1 MNNINKILG
10 VVLML
15 GSVFIS
21 TMERISIRVSVAIV
35 EAGYASGGTNVP
47 RLLRRTSIQQ
57 VYSYTSCSLLD
68 SYYWLRD
75 SRGVI
80 RKIVIMGIARKFSLR
95 RDESVRTGGSVIG
108 R

>member
-21 TMERISIRVSVAIV
+21 TMDRISIRVSVAIV

-47 RLLRRTSIQQ
+47 SLLR
-57 VYSYTSCSLLD
+57 
-68 SYYWLRD
+68 
-75 SRGVI
+75 
-80 RKIVIMGIARKFSLR
+80 
-95 RDESVRTGGSVIG
+95 
-108 R
+108 

>member
-21 TMERISIRVSVAIV
+21 TMERIAIRVSTAIV

-47 RLLRRTSIQQ
+47 PFAQTNDIPTGLL
-57 VYSYTSCSLLD
+57 VYFMFLVGFILLVAGFPGSYKKNRNRAHTKE
-68 SYYWLRD
+68 
-75 SRGVI
+75 V
-80 RKIVIMGIARKFSLR
+80 
-95 RDESVRTGGSVIG
+95 
-108 R
+108 

>member
-47 RLLRRTSIQQ
+47 QFAQTNEHPTGLL
-57 VYSYTSCSLLD
+57 VYFMFFVGFILLVAGFPGSYKKN
-68 SYYWLRD
+68 RNH
-75 SRGVI
+75 RHNKEV
-80 RKIVIMGIARKFSLR
+80 
-95 RDESVRTGGSVIG
+95 
-108 R
+108 

>member
-10 VVLML
+10 VILML

-47 RLLRRTSIQQ
+47 QFTQTNEHPTGLL
-57 VYSYTSCSLLD
+57 VYFMFFVGFILLVAGFPGSYKKNRNHGHSKE
-68 SYYWLRD
+68 
-75 SRGVI
+75 V
-80 RKIVIMGIARKFSLR
+80 
-95 RDESVRTGGSVIG
+95 
-108 R
+108 